1 MAIVQVTPCDL
12 DLVDTDGDTIVDSKD
27 SCPAKPNRN
36 QADSN
41 GKGTGNLCD
50 TEMRA
55 QDFVD
60 SNNDFSYDITDNC
73 PSTFNPDQKEADT
86 DGIGGLGDSTSG
98 PDIVS

>member
-1 MAIVQVTPCDL
+1 
-12 DLVDTDGDTIVDSKD
+12 
-27 SCPAKPNRN
+27 
-36 QADSN
+36 
-41 GKGTGNLCD
+41 
-50 TEMRA
+50 MRA

-86 DGIGGLGDSTSG
+86 DGIGDLGDSTSG